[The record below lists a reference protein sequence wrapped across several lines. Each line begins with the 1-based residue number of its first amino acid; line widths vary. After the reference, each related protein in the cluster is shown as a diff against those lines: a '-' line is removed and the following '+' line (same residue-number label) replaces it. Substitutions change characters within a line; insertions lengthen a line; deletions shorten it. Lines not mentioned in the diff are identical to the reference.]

1 MVVGVLT
8 VEFSLPGSRSLK
20 DKRRLVQSLV
30 DRLHHEFHVAAA
42 EVNHQ
47 DNLRRAG
54 LAVACVSNAARH
66 ANQILSRVVEVVER
80 ETEMV
85 VVDYEIELR

>member
-1 MVVGVLT
+1 MVVGVLR

-20 DKRRLVQSLV
+20 DKRRLVQSLL
-30 DRLHHEFHVAAA
+30 DRLHNQFHVAAA

-47 DNLRRAG
+47 DSLRRADV
-54 LAVACVSNAARH
+54 AVACVSSAARH
-66 ANQILSRVVEVVER
+66 VDQILARVVEVIER

-85 VVDYEIELR
+85 VVDYQTELR

>member
-1 MVVGVLT
+1 MIVGVLR

-20 DKRRLVQSLV
+20 DKRRLVQSLL
-30 DRLHHEFHVAAA
+30 DRLHNQFHVAAA
-42 EVNHQ
+42 EVDHQ

-54 LAVACVSNAARH
+54 LAVACVSSGARH
-66 ANQILSRVVEVVER
+66 ADQVLSRIVEVIAR